1 MALIERI
8 EAAAVY
14 SRDIMHSTSQTIFE
28 RDVDSFLRDMVDDDG
43 LAW

>member
-1 MALIERI
+1 MHRRHESQIMPDDLI
-8 EAAAVY
+8 A
-14 SRDIMHSTSQTIFE
+14 QTAQIIFE